1 LISVVSNSFSRD
13 DAFKLLLSLNQEK
26 LFKDYLISV
35 LLPEKDYSK
44 IEMIIPH
51 LSKETLKE
59 NIQLFLET
67 YDEKL
72 FQIGINILDLLA
84 EEFDRSL
91 QEFLYNYVLANFFKG
106 KEQKIIPLLKFLS
119 QDMLVILAKKAI
131 DKSSFLVFDILSHLD
146 DAHLNEIKLDLKNY
160 IITELKRNNIDVLN
174 KVLEDSTLSNALTYY
189 YDEFVAALLELNNVE
204 ISQKLLS
211 LLKEKHTEKLRY
223 VDDALVAFIE
233 RNIDNENINIVPFVD
248 YLMSYKALYNVLKIA
263 IKKDNPE
270 LIMQVYPKISETHRI
285 NIEPDISN
293 YIKNLIKEKRF
304 RDALRLSKLVNLER
318 NFDTVFKEAIKQKN
332 PLLAETL
339 LQKAGIK
346 NREYENLLGLV
357 YKDVGIQESDVDYL
371 KKALFYLSSDDWKA
385 KLEIYEKLIPLES
398 SLKENFD
405 PDEFLN
411 ELPDYFN
418 LLISSGKTKN
428 ILSTI
433 KTVLA
438 NLYEQK
444 RLETIFQV
452 LSYLDLNMNV
462 FSAIFDRDKKLADL
476 LLDIIYYGVIVPAD
490 TTGKLLKKK
499 KKHKEI
505 VNLVVDYLSEER
517 DLQALSKWL
526 INAI

>member
-1 LISVVSNSFSRD
+1 
-13 DAFKLLLSLNQEK
+13 
-26 LFKDYLISV
+26 
-35 LLPEKDYSK
+35 
-44 IEMIIPH
+44 
-51 LSKETLKE
+51 
-59 NIQLFLET
+59 
-67 YDEKL
+67 
-72 FQIGINILDLLA
+72 
-84 EEFDRSL
+84 
-91 QEFLYNYVLANFFKG
+91 
-106 KEQKIIPLLKFLS
+106 
-119 QDMLVILAKKAI
+119 ML
-131 DKSSFLVFDILSHLD
+131 
-146 DAHLNEIKLDLKNY
+146 
-160 IITELKRNNIDVLN
+160 R
-174 KVLEDSTLSNALTYY
+174 
-189 YDEFVAALLELNNVE
+189 
-204 ISQKLLS
+204 
-211 LLKEKHTEKLRY
+211 
-223 VDDALVAFIE
+223 
-233 RNIDNENINIVPFVD
+233 
-248 YLMSYKALYNVLKIA
+248 IA

-304 RDALRLSKLVNLER
+304 KDALRLSKLVNLER
-318 NFDTVFKEAIKQKN
+318 NFDTVFREAIKQKN

-405 PDEFLN
+405 PDEFLD

-428 ILSTI
+428 VLSTI

-444 RLETIFQV
+444 RFETIFQV
-452 LSYLDLNMNV
+452 LSYLNLNMNV
-462 FSAIFDRDKKLADL
+462 FSAIFNRDKKLADL

-505 VNLVVDYLSEER
+505 VKLVVDYLSEER
-517 DLQALSKWL
+517 DLQALSEWL